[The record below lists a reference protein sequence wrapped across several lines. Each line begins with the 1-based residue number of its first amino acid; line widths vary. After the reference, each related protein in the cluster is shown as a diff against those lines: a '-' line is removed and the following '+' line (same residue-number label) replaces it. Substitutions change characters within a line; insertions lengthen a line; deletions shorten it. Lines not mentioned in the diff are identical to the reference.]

1 MGTAQSPK
9 PSSRFGADNDE
20 ELLVYMSLRSE
31 DPAAAEE
38 AWAEFYNRHL
48 GYVFAHCKKAYST
61 VLGDLGVSDLVQ
73 ETFVRAFERAE
84 TFKSRGSTDGDA
96 IRRRVRGWL
105 GRIANR
111 LFLDTFRGPAETTLP
126 ESDRIAATSPEDVD
140 DCELDQATPRVKL
153 IREALATL
161 TERERHVLR
170 VTADWY
176 QADRV
181 HQRVSKAEMTTL
193 AGQLQTT
200 AVNIRQIRKRAI
212 DKIRDYIGSHEPPK
226 N

>member
-1 MGTAQSPK
+1 MGTAQSPQAT
-9 PSSRFGADNDE
+9 SRFSGDNDE
-20 ELLVYMSLRSE
+20 ELLVYMSLRRE

-38 AWAEFYNRHL
+38 AWAELYNRHL
-48 GYVFAHCKKAYST
+48 GYVFGQCKKAYST
-61 VLGDLGVSDLVQ
+61 VLGDLGVRDLVQ

-111 LFLDTFRGPAETTLP
+111 LFLDTLRGPAESRLP
-126 ESDRIAATSPEDVD
+126 ETDSVAATSPADVD
-140 DCELDQATPRVKL
+140 DCELDQGSPRVKL

-176 QADRV
+176 RPDRA
-181 HQRVSKAEMTTL
+181 HKRVSKAEMSTL

-212 DKIRDYIGSHEPPK
+212 DKIRDYIGSHEPPR